1 MPVPA
6 LINPLEKGRYYH
18 IYNRG
23 NNKEHI
29 FKTRE
34 DYYFFL
40 GRYSHYLDRY
50 LKTYAYCLMPNH
62 FHFLVYV
69 EEESGEDGSNVSNQF
84 RKLFISHAR
93 RINYRDKRSGC
104 LLTRNFRRVK
114 IDNHHQ
120 LKAVV
125 KYIHYNPVKHG
136 VSRNIIKYPYS
147 SFGVF
152 LNMQHQ
158 WIDKK
163 EVLEWFDGY
172 EQFLMEHH
180 LVEKEGETEF
190 PIEDDL

>member
-1 MPVPA
+1 
-6 LINPLEKGRYYH
+6 
-18 IYNRG
+18 
-23 NNKEHI
+23 
-29 FKTRE
+29 
-34 DYYFFL
+34 
-40 GRYSHYLDRY
+40 
-50 LKTYAYCLMPNH
+50 
-62 FHFLVYV
+62 
-69 EEESGEDGSNVSNQF
+69 
-84 RKLFISHAR
+84 
-93 RINYRDKRSGC
+93 
-104 LLTRNFRRVK
+104 LTRNFRRIK

-136 VSRNIIKYPYS
+136 VSRNILKYPHS

-152 LNMQHQ
+152 LNMQHIK
-158 WIDKK
+158 IDKR